1 MKCPICESR
10 NIRVLDVRAF
20 YRNTNRRK
28 RECKDCEYMF
38 FTFEIE
44 AGGLSEVFEDYLT
57 DQEMSKVSNV
67 IEATFP
73 TPIPRK
79 YKTEKV

>member
-1 MKCPICESR
+1 
-10 NIRVLDVRAF
+10 
-20 YRNTNRRK
+20 
-28 RECKDCEYMF
+28 MF